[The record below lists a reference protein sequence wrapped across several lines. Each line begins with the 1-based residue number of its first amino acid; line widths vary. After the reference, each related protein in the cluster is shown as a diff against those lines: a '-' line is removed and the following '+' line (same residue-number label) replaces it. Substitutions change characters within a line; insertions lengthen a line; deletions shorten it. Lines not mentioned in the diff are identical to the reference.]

1 MDYIRKEESSKTIN
15 TLSARLELYV
25 DELMWKKANK
35 LSQDLLNSFILYA
48 KDEVEKMSINMMN
61 TRFNIIKEKDI
72 NLLNEGMK
80 NIRVFNPC
88 IV

>member
-72 NLLNEGMK
+72 N
-80 NIRVFNPC
+80 
-88 IV
+88 

>member
-25 DELMWKKANK
+25 DELMWKKASK

-48 KDEVEKMSINMMN
+48 KDESEKMSINRMN

-72 NLLNEGMK
+72 N
-80 NIRVFNPC
+80 
-88 IV
+88 